1 MEQAKIDR
9 INELAALSK
18 QRELSEQ
25 EKSEREILRKEYI
38 ADWRR
43 GAEQTLSRV
52 VLVEA
57 DGKKT
62 PLRKKGEGE
71 K

>member
-1 MEQAKIDR
+1 MEQAKLDR

-18 QRELSEQ
+18 RRGLSEE

-52 VLVEA
+52 VFVEA

-62 PLRKKGEGE
+62 PLRKKGDN

>member
-1 MEQAKIDR
+1 MEQAKLDR

-18 QRELSEQ
+18 RRGLSEE

-62 PLRKKGEGE
+62 PLRKKGDN

>member
-1 MEQAKIDR
+1 MEQAKLDR

-18 QRELSEQ
+18 RRGLSEE

-52 VLVEA
+52 VFIEPDGTKTAL
-57 DGKKT
+57 GKKG
-62 PLRKKGEGE
+62 RNK
-71 K
+71 